1 MKNSDRVKTSMRD
14 EEITMMNVIL
24 TGLNGYGAHF
34 INYLLEDDD
43 NEYRLVGVVS
53 RRPEKSVYYEVL
65 KEKNVHFYSN
75 IEACLEQEEVDLA
88 MITTP
93 MYIHYQEVMAAL
105 RHGVSVL
112 CEKPLTPTVEQALEI
127 KELAKKNGCTVAV
140 GFQWSFSDGILNLKK
155 DLLEGKFG
163 KLNQIKTLVNWNR
176 PKRYFEGS
184 DWKGKYYSAEGEGI
198 FDSVLSN
205 CAAHFIHNLLFLAGE
220 NLHTSAKVSEFG
232 GECYRAHHIETF
244 DTTSLHIKTTNQQ
257 DLFYYATIVSEE
269 NELPKFEATCEKA
282 KIYYPVGEA
291 QNIVAVLE
299 DGSEIIYTSPNQNRY
314 DYFKKVIECIKMGKR
329 VPCDVE
335 TVIPELALIG
345 EVMKQIEVMNFP
357 KEMILEDEEKI
368 YIKGMSEILDRCYH
382 KELHIGE
389 IIK

>member
-93 MYIHYQEVMAAL
+93 MHIHYQEVMAAL
-105 RHGVSVL
+105 RHGASVL

-155 DLLEGKFG
+155 DLLD
-163 KLNQIKTLVNWNR
+163 R
-176 PKRYFEGS
+176 
-184 DWKGKYYSAEGEGI
+184 
-198 FDSVLSN
+198 
-205 CAAHFIHNLLFLAGE
+205 NL
-220 NLHTSAKVSEFG
+220 
-232 GECYRAHHIETF
+232 
-244 DTTSLHIKTTNQQ
+244 
-257 DLFYYATIVSEE
+257 
-269 NELPKFEATCEKA
+269 
-282 KIYYPVGEA
+282 
-291 QNIVAVLE
+291 
-299 DGSEIIYTSPNQNRY
+299 
-314 DYFKKVIECIKMGKR
+314 
-329 VPCDVE
+329 
-335 TVIPELALIG
+335 
-345 EVMKQIEVMNFP
+345 
-357 KEMILEDEEKI
+357 
-368 YIKGMSEILDRCYH
+368 
-382 KELHIGE
+382 
-389 IIK
+389 